1 MEERREMRE
10 VRVRTRD
17 GKERGGEGTDEVW
30 RRRRGIDEG
39 GEELGGG
46 GRHTDEGGKRGER

>member
-30 RRRRGIDEG
+30 RRRRGIDE
-39 GEELGGG
+39 LWPN
-46 GRHTDEGGKRGER
+46 D